1 MATREQPTTAPT
13 ALAPEIPLTEP
24 PGKLPTVIS
33 NTVVR
38 VDKRMGP
45 CLTAEQHHDLI
56 QVTAYHLAERRN
68 FEPGHEDEDWATAEI
83 LVINSSG
90 LPVI

>member
-1 MATREQPTTAPT
+1 MASRELPPMTSTESTRRTPA
-13 ALAPEIPLTEP
+13 TEP
-24 PGKLPTVIS
+24 RSKLPEMIS

-38 VDKRMGP
+38 VDKRIGP

-56 QVTAYHLAERRN
+56 KVTAYHLAERRG
-68 FEPGHEDEDWATAEI
+68 FEPGHEDEDWGTAEI